1 MAFLWLYSG
10 HDCLR
15 KHLHRIKLAP
25 NPFCQLCNSEAETDI
40 YRFGFYPAL
49 PPVSPLETLLDTRT
63 YVDGLLMSIFTNCSL
78 VFIALYPKVNF
89 PAYLH
94 LGKKKKKQIFNDQ
107 LFLIKCSPSPIKMS
121 YYSPPRTQFPG
132 LFYRQIVQKWIY
144 VSA

>member
-1 MAFLWLYSG
+1 MTVLENIYTGSNWLLTLFVNYVTP
-10 HDCLR
+10 
-15 KHLHRIKLAP
+15 KLKRT
-25 NPFCQLCNSEAETDI
+25 FTVLVFTLL
-40 YRFGFYPAL
+40 YPQF
-49 PPVSPLETLLDTRT
+49 PPLGTLLDTRT

-89 PAYLH
+89 PPYLH